1 MKLQRIYCLIEL
13 VSRNTFDVSLIIFFS
28 IQLSEKFLT
37 YPFYTASEKKKLIMC
52 STLFQFLQLR
62 CLTFQTHRIPH
73 NITLLEMP
81 EHYSPCSFLPTG
93 IIILTYLTVS
103 DFIYLHRVRNIPSV

>member
-37 YPFYTASEKKKLIMC
+37 YPFYTASEKKNNYVLYII
-52 STLFQFLQLR
+52 SVLAAALPN
-62 CLTFQTHRIPH
+62 IPDPQ
-73 NITLLEMP
+73 NSPQYNLAGNARTLLTLLRFANWD
-81 EHYSPCSFLPTG
+81 HYS
-93 IIILTYLTVS
+93 YLLNC
-103 DFIYLHRVRNIPSV
+103 I